1 MGVYA
6 TEAQITAALAAHP
19 ELGLPG
25 GEALDAL
32 ILAGERAVD
41 ARLGPLLRDP
51 VTGAKLAPLLLNAA
65 QRAALVRAVAVA
77 VGHLSQLDD
86 EAAFGLDDYL
96 PNLLS
101 LQRGDGLAAR
111 IDSEL
116 AGFGLLARSH
126 CALPDPPPARSG
138 VVLLA
143 GDLPLA

>member
-6 TEAQITAALAAHP
+6 AETEITAALAAHP
-19 ELGLPG
+19 GLGLPA

-32 ILAGERAVD
+32 IDAAERAVD
-41 ARLGPLLRDP
+41 GRLGPLARDP
-51 VTGAKLAPLLLNAA
+51 LTGRKLAPLLLTAA

-111 IDSEL
+111 IDAAL
-116 AGFGLLARSH
+116 AGHGLIARSG
-126 CALPDPPPARSG
+126 CALPDPVPVRPG
-138 VVLLA
+138 VLLA
-143 GDLPLA
+143 GDLPVW